1 MRSRETM
8 TAVLSDRTTDKLQ
21 AALNHDW
28 DDTYR
33 NFPVDYLRACARW
46 FAGLSDGDRRVAES
60 AIWVYATGND
70 TSAAKIAAELP
81 AAPAFPLP

>member
-1 MRSRETM
+1 M
-8 TAVLSDRTTDKLQ
+8 TVSLSDRPTDKLQ

-28 DDTYR
+28 DDPDR
-33 NFPVDYLRACARW
+33 NLPVDYLRACARW

-70 TSAAKIAAELP
+70 TSAAKIAADLP
-81 AAPAFPLP
+81 AAPTFPL